1 MITVT
6 LTNDQYVMLRLA
18 VLNERERES
27 SLAYNSSWP
36 ANGHHES
43 NVRLLDVVG
52 DLLSD
57 AARHRISEV
66 AASR

>member
-18 VLNERERES
+18 VLNERERQS
-27 SLAYNSSWP
+27 SLAYTSSWP

-43 NVRLLDVVG
+43 NVRLLDTVG
-52 DLLSD
+52 DLLHD
-57 AARHRISEV
+57 AAKQRISEV
-66 AASR
+66 MASR